1 MKMKEVISLTGL
13 TDRAVRLYME
23 KGLVTPPYT
32 ENYNGRKNYDFSPQD
47 IACLQNIALLRRAG
61 FSIAEIQRMQQN
73 TAAIPQ
79 VLREFIER
87 ERSLIRHKD
96 SILRALDAL
105 PLSNN
110 TTMEDI
116 SRCVDSAVR
125 SGAIPQEDLYPL
137 PGEQKLQSDFFRFGI
152 FLLLLGAAA
161 LVVLPILWHSF
172 YRFFHFSSGGWS
184 IAVLEYLGW
193 IVLGVVGGLYMLF
206 NRRKSIL
213 TRRRS
218 RICEIGVLLSAVLI
232 MLTSFSTLLSFGLTQ
247 PFFASRTTD
256 PAHYG
261 VPDKRVRE
269 LISAW
274 FPDNLYDTVFPA
286 QIPDSARYSDDEWHT
301 NTASF
306 PASTQYYYYYNDCI
320 DASFDIVAQ
329 WSLSPQEYAQA
340 KATAPDSVHPI
351 KHIGEWKCRYYVGT
365 EPDNWQDAPYAILI
379 FAYNDRTRTVRYI
392 ASFNEQM
399 IYPEDPYYTQ
409 LNW

>member
-1 MKMKEVISLTGL
+1 M
-13 TDRAVRLYME
+13 
-23 KGLVTPPYT
+23 
-32 ENYNGRKNYDFSPQD
+32 
-47 IACLQNIALLRRAG
+47 
-61 FSIAEIQRMQQN
+61 
-73 TAAIPQ
+73 
-79 VLREFIER
+79 
-87 ERSLIRHKD
+87 
-96 SILRALDAL
+96 
-105 PLSNN
+105 
-110 TTMEDI
+110 
-116 SRCVDSAVR
+116 
-125 SGAIPQEDLYPL
+125 
-137 PGEQKLQSDFFRFGI
+137 
-152 FLLLLGAAA
+152 
-161 LVVLPILWHSF
+161 
-172 YRFFHFSSGGWS
+172 
-184 IAVLEYLGW
+184 
-193 IVLGVVGGLYMLF
+193 VGGLYMLF

-340 KATAPDSVHPI
+340 KAAVPDSVHPI

-365 EPDNWQDAPYAILI
+365 EPDNWQDAPYAILV

-399 IYPEDPYYTQ
+399 IYPEGPYYTQ